1 MLGLGRWV
9 RIAAVAAAVLG
20 MTFAHAQA
28 EKPKIALYIANDALT
43 PDEKSFLTSKLL
55 TPFTASGKYSV
66 IDRSDIFT
74 QKAAT
79 ERIKQLD
86 GSVNEKE
93 IYKIGYEAGAKYI
106 CMVDLRK
113 AFGRWNIAA
122 RIVDV
127 VTAEIYLSNG
137 ETDIT
142 GDLDKA
148 DFSVAAKA
156 IFDQIHGKNSVSGS
170 AGNVAQ
176 TQQSQ
181 TPAPAPTYRDNETA
195 TYGHAANSPSA
206 NPNTNRSNIAP
217 PSPPPPP
224 PPPPPPMPPMKS
236 AQTNQQSGGSGTF
249 TDSRD
254 GNKYK
259 TVVIGGKRWMAE
271 NLNYRPQSGAWCYD
285 SDKSNCDKYGRLY
298 DWKTAKTVCP
308 AGFHL
313 ASRGEWIDLVA
324 TTGGE
329 RGAAKKL
336 RAKTGMNND
345 TDEFGFSAL
354 LGGGR
359 DYYSSKFLYVGY
371 DGYWWTATE
380 HGNDNAYYRKMGA
393 SSGSVGEGNDVKGD
407 AYSVRCV
414 AD

>member
-1 MLGLGRWV
+1 MLGLGRWG
-9 RIAAVAAAVLG
+9 RIAAVAAAVVG
-20 MTFAHAQA
+20 MTFAQAQA

-156 IFDQIHGKNSVSGS
+156 IFDQIHGKGSAGGS

-181 TPAPAPTYRDNETA
+181 TPAPAPAVAVQQPVYQ
-195 TYGHAANSPSA
+195 
-206 NPNTNRSNIAP
+206 P
-217 PSPPPPP
+217 PTPTQPP
-224 PPPPPPMPPMKS
+224 KS
-236 AQTNQQSGGSGTF
+236 QTLVDESGVF

-259 TVVIGGKRWMAE
+259 TAVIGGKRWMAE
-271 NLNYRPQSGAWCYD
+271 NLNYRPQSGAWCYKD
-285 SDKSNCDKYGRLY
+285 DKSNCAKYGRLY
-298 DWKTAKTVCP
+298 DWKTARTVCP

-324 TTGGE
+324 TAGGE
-329 RGAAKKL
+329 RVAGKKL
-336 RAKTGMNND
+336 RAKTGSNND

-359 DYYSSKFLYVGY
+359 DYYSSKFLYVGS

-380 HGNDNAYYRKMGA
+380 RGNDNAYYRKMGDGG
-393 SSGSVGEGNDVKGD
+393 GSVGEGNDVKGD